1 MSYAPNSMSLYSG
14 THVYDNSDDLME
26 ATVNTG
32 LDVNADFALANNSF
46 DDSDDDDQLLD
57 EIREILERDDPE
69 FNRRLR
75 EQQLQAELELL
86 WELEHDAPSEHSES
100 M

>member
-1 MSYAPNSMSLYSG
+1 MSYALNSMSLYSD

-46 DDSDDDDQLLD
+46 DDSDDDD
-57 EIREILERDDPE
+57 
-69 FNRRLR
+69 
-75 EQQLQAELELL
+75 
-86 WELEHDAPSEHSES
+86 
-100 M
+100 